1 MLTPSAHPMLRLLLL
16 TAVLFGFPATT
27 IAKLRPAAMRLPEEL
42 TGAERWEVEGRQGW
56 KLLERLSFG
65 DFRIHGVERTLTKGS
80 DLQILSYEGS
90 KRRQSF
96 GFTLSEHDEPAW
108 SGAAAT
114 NLRRRAV
121 DVGFQIELR
130 NKSGLVARLSPVS
143 EPTAVWILDLTERY
157 ERPLSGTLHHGRHNI
172 VVKGTSAL
180 ARTPLS
186 FDDTSGYIFQIRGR
200 AVAAVEVL
208 NQGAVWLD
216 PELESELRGP
226 IVAAIGALLLFEEL
240 RPTLPE

>member
-1 MLTPSAHPMLRLLLL
+1 MARFARPMLRLLLL
-16 TAVLFGFPATT
+16 TALLFGSTATT
-27 IAKLRPAAMRLPEEL
+27 NAKLRPAAMRLPEEL
-42 TGAERWEVEGRQGW
+42 SSVERWEVEGRQGW

-65 DFRIHGVERTLTKGS
+65 DFRIHGVERTLTKGG
-80 DLQILSYEGS
+80 DLQILSYQGS

-96 GFTLSEHDEPAW
+96 GFTLSEHGEPAW

-121 DVGFQIELR
+121 DVGFQVELR
-130 NKSGLVARLSPVS
+130 NKSGLVARLNPVD
-143 EPTAVWILDLTERY
+143 EPTTVWTLDLTERF
-157 ERPLSGTLHHGRHNI
+157 ERPLSGTLHQGRHNV
-172 VVKGTSAL
+172 VVKGTNAL
-180 ARTPLS
+180 ARSPLS
-186 FDDTSGYIFQIRGR
+186 FDDTTGYVFQILGR

-208 NQGAVWLD
+208 NRGAVWIAPD
-216 PELESELRGP
+216 LEPELRGP